1 MVSDSSLTGVQRLQ
15 LCALREIFQTP
26 AAVSTIR
33 QRQDAC
39 RTLRIDEERLD
50 LLLGVWCAP
59 SHAEKAQ
66 TRRIYWTAA
75 NKCLREMHHGGPMAS
90 SRMAAI
96 CDDTYQSVRA
106 ELVRRGLISCSRAMV
121 EITGPGRARVA
132 AKIARPSE
140 SVMATILVYRR
151 MLRWILEMETT
162 TGDRWIR
169 PTMASTAEGPFTRNC
184 PQGLKSRR
192 RLLRAME
199 STGLHT
205 RGPSGT
211 LYLSDEGRDYLTWD
225 LSKRG

>member
-1 MVSDSSLTGVQRLQ
+1 MVSAQTLTGVQRLQ
-15 LCALREIFQTP
+15 LRTLRETYQTP

-50 LLLGVWCAP
+50 LLLAVWTGP
-59 SHAEKAQ
+59 SHAKKAD

-90 SRMAAI
+90 GRMAAI

-121 EITGPGRARVA
+121 EITGPGRARVV
-132 AKIARPSE
+132 AKIVRPTE
-140 SVMATILVYRR
+140 SVIATVILYRR
-151 MLRWILEMETT
+151 MLMWILEMETT

-169 PTMASTAEGPFTRNC
+169 PTMASTVQGPFVRNNAH
-184 PQGLKSRR
+184 GLKSRS

-199 STGLHT
+199 ATGLHT

-225 LSKRG
+225 LAKRG